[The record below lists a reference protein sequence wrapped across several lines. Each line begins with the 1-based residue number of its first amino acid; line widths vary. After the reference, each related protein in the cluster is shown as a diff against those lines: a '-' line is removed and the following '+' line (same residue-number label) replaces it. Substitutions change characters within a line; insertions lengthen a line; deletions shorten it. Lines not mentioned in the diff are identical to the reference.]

1 MVRMKFY
8 LISLDESPKE
18 KLKYLAEFGIYPE
31 LIKGVD
37 GKKVSKYETKEAV
50 SAFYNEFGPKSAIG
64 CAMSHMNVYK
74 KIVEGDDEYSVIF
87 EDDVVLKDINA
98 TDTIEKIVKEAP
110 GNFDIIYLG
119 CFDSEFFKNVMG
131 LLGMT
136 TKEERISENLVRPAI
151 ALGTHAY
158 VVSKQGAAKL
168 LKELY
173 GKVHNHIDYCIQYLY
188 KSGKLNNY
196 EMTPRIAFQTSTDTG
211 VSSMITSTMCHPKIV
226 SKYLSSIYV
235 DEMVKASYVAT
246 LSVGRLGDI
255 PITVSSSIILLL
267 GVILA
272 LQKVS
277 IENITLL
284 FWILS
289 IPDLIDLANLRQ
301 IMFHYALFI
310 LPSLILGHKKENM

>member
-50 SAFYNEFGPKSAIG
+50 SAFYYEFGPKSAIG
-64 CAMSHMNVYK
+64 CAIANMNVYK

-87 EDDVVLKDINA
+87 EDDVVLRDANA
-98 TDTIEKIVKEAP
+98 TNTIEKIVKEAP
-110 GNFDIIYLG
+110 RDFDIIYLG

-131 LLGMT
+131 LLAMT
-136 TKEERISENLVRPAI
+136 SKEERISENLVRPAI

-211 VSSMITSTMCHPKIV
+211 VSSMITSTTCHPKIV

-255 PITVSSSIILLL
+255 PITVSSIIILLL

-301 IMFHYALFI
+301 IMFHYTLFI
-310 LPSLILGHKKENM
+310 MPSLILGHKKENM

>member
-1 MVRMKFY
+1 MKFY

-18 KLKYLAEFGIYPE
+18 KLEYLAEHGIYPE

-37 GKKVSKYETKEAV
+37 GKTVSQNEVKDVV
-50 SAFYNEFGPKSAIG
+50 SAFYSEFGPKSAIG

-87 EDDVVLKDINA
+87 ENDVVLKGDNVI
-98 TDTIEKIVKEAP
+98 DKIEKIVEEAP
-110 GNFDIIYLG
+110 RDFDIIYLG

-131 LLGMT
+131 LLLVTG
-136 TKEERISENLVRPAI
+136 KEERISKNLVKPAV
-151 ALGTHAY
+151 ALGLHAY

-211 VSSMITSTMCHPKIV
+211 MSSMITSTACHPRLI
-226 SKYLSSIYV
+226 SKYLSNIYV
-235 DEMVKASYVAT
+235 DDMVRASYVAT

-255 PITVSSSIILLL
+255 PITVSSIIILLL
-267 GVILA
+267 GIILA

-289 IPDLIDLANLRQ
+289 IPDLMEFANLRQ
-301 IMFHYALFI
+301 VMFHYTLFI
-310 LPSLILGHKKENM
+310 MPSLILGHKKENM